1 MLNLIDI
8 NQKYT
13 QGDSIV
19 EVLSNLCLKINGVK
33 NIGIVGPSGSG
44 KSTLLN
50 ILGLIETPLSGEFFF
65 KGKECIKLNNNMKT
79 EIRKNFIG
87 YIFQNNQLLEDFTVL
102 ENIALPLILMGENFS
117 HAKKKASIF
126 LEMLNLEEKK
136 NNKPGLLSGGEQ
148 QRVAIARALI
158 KKPSLILADEP
169 TGSLDLENSNLI
181 LNLILELSKKNK
193 STSIIATHNL
203 DLIKK
208 LDICYKIERGKLVEY
223 S

>member
-65 KGKECIKLNNNMKT
+65 
-79 EIRKNFIG
+79 
-87 YIFQNNQLLEDFTVL
+87 
-102 ENIALPLILMGENFS
+102 
-117 HAKKKASIF
+117 
-126 LEMLNLEEKK
+126 
-136 NNKPGLLSGGEQ
+136 
-148 QRVAIARALI
+148 
-158 KKPSLILADEP
+158 
-169 TGSLDLENSNLI
+169 
-181 LNLILELSKKNK
+181 
-193 STSIIATHNL
+193 
-203 DLIKK
+203 
-208 LDICYKIERGKLVEY
+208 
-223 S
+223 